1 MSVRNATFKV
11 KTHLRVAFL
20 PPKVAPR
27 VYKTAKAKSCFV
39 SLLVSLN
46 SGEVLRARLLEAL
59 WILPCILHPSIP
71 SPISNCR
78 CL

>member
-1 MSVRNATFKV
+1 MSERNATFKV

-20 PPKVAPR
+20 APKVAPR
-27 VYKTAKAKSCFV
+27 VYKTAKANSCFV

-46 SGEVLRARLLEAL
+46 SGEILRALVLEAL
-59 WILPCILHPSIP
+59 WILPCIQYPSIP
-71 SPISNCR
+71 SPTSCCP